1 MVLASLALLGS
12 LCVQAQLAPP
22 PVADELRAILG
33 RAHAFSIDED
43 ADPESFGIDGPE
55 LLPNFH
61 QVHAGLYRSGQP
73 SREGLAQLKALG
85 VRTILSVR
93 GRVGPEEKAEAERLG
108 MRWVNIPVYAWWRP
122 SRAQIQQFLAIA
134 RDPAQRPVFV
144 HCRFGQNR
152 SGMMVAAY
160 RIVQQGW
167 TPSHAYAEGLRL
179 GMFPFNVV
187 TRDMLLHQLSRTAN
201 GTTLPAAASRQEN
214 HQRLR

>member
-1 MVLASLALLGS
+1 MSGCRPQSRRIATLPRHRRLSRTAPVLLVVIAAQGCATLPSHGSKSLPHF
-12 LCVQAQLAPP
+12 VR
-22 PVADELRAILG
+22 VDE
-33 RAHAFSIDED
+33 
-43 ADPESFGIDGPE
+43 
-55 LLPNFH
+55 
-61 QVHAGLYRSGQP
+61 GLYRGGQP
-73 SREGLAQLKALG
+73 SLEGVEALARMG
-85 VRTILSVR
+85 VRTIVSLRRPSAAMD
-93 GRVGPEEKAEAERLG
+93 AERRLAERLG

>member
-108 MRWVNIPVYAWWRP
+108 MRFEHVAMNGVVSPGF
-122 SRAQIQQFLAIA
+122 RAIDRALKIA
-134 RDPAQRPVFV
+134 NDPANQPVLV
-144 HCRFGQNR
+144 HCRRGKDR
-152 SGMMVAAY
+152 TGAVVAAQ
-160 RIVQQGW
+160 R
-167 TPSHAYAEGLRL
+167 
-179 GMFPFNVV
+179 V
-187 TRDMLLHQLSRTAN
+187 TSKALSVN
-201 GTTLPAAASRQEN
+201 DAAAEARQYGCCVPLFFPLKPWLGAYRR
-214 HQRLR
+214 HAR